1 MSGLAWPSDTIAITK
16 DYMRASCIEAANNA
30 DAAGLRISSPDGR
43 TYTFDQYTLK
53 PAAAIPMLRQDPET
67 SQTLRD
73 VNGNWVKYE
82 YDQYLR
88 LVRIHA
94 NDGREI
100 TITRNG
106 EGYISNISAH
116 GRSWSYDYDGRYLE
130 TVHLPDGRFWK
141 MESMESLNSTAR
153 SEVACPV
160 PRDQMIQ
167 LTHPDGMRGEFTFRQ
182 VKHLQPSRE
191 AEPCEIDVQG
201 HTEPVNWFNSWSII
215 SKTIE
220 GPNYPAATWTYNY
233 PGGVDDGTLTPANR
247 ILPNDRLKWGEVTDP
262 VGNRMRSYYVPGL
275 GGSHVVHPDF
285 KTGKRGGHSQPYE
298 GLMKRS
304 EYFAP
309 DGTLVQTTENEYAVE
324 EPVGTS
330 WLWNEAQEKFTSPRP
345 LIRTVT
351 TVDGESYTTEH
362 TYNSNK
368 GSIDYSFSSPV
379 ESVASYVVVEN
390 GILTIGLKSQYMRFE
405 STHIV
410 NDVFKGFDGTNFSF
424 QDESGSPFCI
434 ATPDAMMF

>member
-1 MSGLAWPSDTIAITK
+1 M
-16 DYMRASCIEAANNA
+16 
-30 DAAGLRISSPDGR
+30 
-43 TYTFDQYTLK
+43 
-53 PAAAIPMLRQDPET
+53 
-67 SQTLRD
+67 
-73 VNGNWVKYE
+73 
-82 YDQYLR
+82 
-88 LVRIHA
+88 
-94 NDGREI
+94 
-100 TITRNG
+100 
-106 EGYISNISAH
+106 
-116 GRSWSYDYDGRYLE
+116 
-130 TVHLPDGRFWK
+130 
-141 MESMESLNSTAR
+141 
-153 SEVACPV
+153 
-160 PRDQMIQ
+160 
-167 LTHPDGMRGEFTFRQ
+167 
-182 VKHLQPSRE
+182 
-191 AEPCEIDVQG
+191 
-201 HTEPVNWFNSWSII
+201 
-215 SKTIE
+215 
-220 GPNYPAATWTYNY
+220 
-233 PGGVDDGTLTPANR
+233 
-247 ILPNDRLKWGEVTDP
+247 
-262 VGNRMRSYYVPGL
+262 PGL

-285 KTGKRGGHSQPYE
+285 NTGKRGGHSQPYE